1 MPGGGSPGR
10 YRSKPKT
17 RAAPSSALPLRV
29 DLLTAQIAEG
39 ANGSQEQSSQKWLS
53 DLLCEAPV
61 YLEAKPLSVRPM
73 PPALFLD
80 GQVPPGVGESD
91 REVFEFVEAG
101 PAWQHHWLVFAP
113 GWRLAHLL
121 CGHVTGNKAQDA
133 KLHETAS
140 NSNDC
145 LSFATAHRSYIFWH
159 QPSLHAASSAQ
170 AMGRLSYKR
179 LADCISSPPGLMD
192 GQHKHVAL
200 QDWDPGWPGRVVKV

>member
-1 MPGGGSPGR
+1 
-10 YRSKPKT
+10 
-17 RAAPSSALPLRV
+17 
-29 DLLTAQIAEG
+29 
-39 ANGSQEQSSQKWLS
+39 
-53 DLLCEAPV
+53 
-61 YLEAKPLSVRPM
+61 M
-73 PPALFLD
+73 PPALFWMARFR
-80 GQVPPGVGESD
+80 QVWENLTEKSLNLLRRGRRGNTI
-91 REVFEFVEAG
+91 G
-101 PAWQHHWLVFAP
+101 WCLVP

-140 NSNDC
+140 DSNDC

-192 GQHKHVAL
+192 GQHKHDAL

>member
-73 PPALFLD
+73 PPALFWMARFR
-80 GQVPPGVGESD
+80 QVWENLTEKSLNLLRRGRRGNTIGWCLYLVG
-91 REVFEFVEAG
+91 G
-101 PAWQHHWLVFAP
+101 
-113 GWRLAHLL
+113 
-121 CGHVTGNKAQDA
+121 
-133 KLHETAS
+133 
-140 NSNDC
+140 
-145 LSFATAHRSYIFWH
+145 
-159 QPSLHAASSAQ
+159 
-170 AMGRLSYKR
+170 
-179 LADCISSPPGLMD
+179 
-192 GQHKHVAL
+192 
-200 QDWDPGWPGRVVKV
+200 